1 MIVIHPLIKALVLI
15 MFLINVVSIVMF
27 LECTLVGT
35 VTVTDFTC
43 DPPPPPP
50 PPPPFWFLW
59 IHILYQ
65 TVIVTLYMIPTDIC
79 DTKL

>member
-1 MIVIHPLIKALVLI
+1 MNILYKLMIVIHPLIKALVLI

-43 DPPPPPP
+43 DPPPP
-50 PPPPFWFLW
+50 LSGSCG
-59 IHILYQ
+59 Y
-65 TVIVTLYMIPTDIC
+65 TYY
-79 DTKL
+79 TKL